1 MNNPLLPFAFTRSE
15 SGEIA
20 LDTTP
25 RDRTVRDANA
35 ESMYHTRAHARPS
48 LAAAPSLKRRP
59 GASFSEKDN
68 VKRRELESSDT
79 DASDTDHEA
88 TRVDLAGLSA
98 PPSSPPVAMA
108 SEIDFGAA
116 ALHFDSVPH
125 SPASEVWGGAASL
138 DADWDAAARPRA
150 VARRALRAR
159 VRPLNL
165 DADFGLDSFNRF
177 KAPSFGSD
185 DRQAA
190 DAARAARAVVLDA
203 FERATTTINLEGM
216 QLREVPD
223 EVKDLDD
230 LVVFGAAPLYQLYL
244 TNNKIRVL
252 PPSLFRFTKLNV
264 LALRQ
269 NRLSELPSAVGRLER
284 LTDLYLGTNR
294 LRYLP
299 AAVLRLRHLAVLLA
313 GPNPFLAVAPDAV
326 AAPRQCGAATR
337 RFVAPGVPPRATVP
351 SLRTLCLDAVA
362 RYDVLYRETKRWKH
376 ATPHLLHPLITRAIL
391 CGQYRHTCSQ
401 CNLVVVE
408 PYAEVF
414 EWWDILDNKLVP
426 IKRDFCSGR
435 CLHQW
440 RLADVVTGEAP
451 DAAPELPEPPLA
463 VLG

>member
-1 MNNPLLPFAFTRSE
+1 
-15 SGEIA
+15 
-20 LDTTP
+20 
-25 RDRTVRDANA
+25 
-35 ESMYHTRAHARPS
+35 
-48 LAAAPSLKRRP
+48 
-59 GASFSEKDN
+59 
-68 VKRRELESSDT
+68 
-79 DASDTDHEA
+79 
-88 TRVDLAGLSA
+88 
-98 PPSSPPVAMA
+98 
-108 SEIDFGAA
+108 
-116 ALHFDSVPH
+116 
-125 SPASEVWGGAASL
+125 
-138 DADWDAAARPRA
+138 
-150 VARRALRAR
+150 
-159 VRPLNL
+159 
-165 DADFGLDSFNRF
+165 
-177 KAPSFGSD
+177 
-185 DRQAA
+185 
-190 DAARAARAVVLDA
+190 
-203 FERATTTINLEGM
+203 
-216 QLREVPD
+216 
-223 EVKDLDD
+223 

-313 GPNPFLAVAPDAV
+313 GPNPFLAVAP
-326 AAPRQCGAATR
+326 
-337 RFVAPGVPPRATVP
+337 
-351 SLRTLCLDAVA
+351 DAVA